1 MHRIATLL
9 LSLLALGCMQA
20 KNVAEYFGDVKA
32 DEVFPSLSSVAR
44 LDMVDYFNSGMSN
57 PTKNELGSFS
67 RITALS
73 DTTMS
78 VDYTTGVRLELTLLP
93 GKKPVL
99 MLIETLPLPENDSRI
114 SFYNADWKP
123 LKKSPLKFPGLTEW
137 LNTSDVAERESVEM
151 ALPFMLCT
159 ASFDTLSMNL
169 VFTSTI
175 DNYFAK
181 EKPAILSLLRERLVY
196 HWDGRTFKPVKEN
209 D

>member
-1 MHRIATLL
+1 MRRIATLL

-20 KNVAEYFGDVKA
+20 KNVAEYFGDIKA

-44 LDMVDYFNSGMSN
+44 LDMVDYFNSGMTN

-73 DTTMS
+73 DTMMS

-123 LKKSPLKFPGLTEW
+123 LKKTPLKFPGLTEW
-137 LNTSDVAERESVEM
+137 LNTRDLAERESVEM
-151 ALPFMLCT
+151 VLPFMLCT
-159 ASFDTLSMNL
+159 ASFDPLSQDL
-169 VFTSTI
+169 VLTSTI
-175 DNYFAK
+175 DSYFAK
-181 EKPAILSLLRERLVY
+181 EKPKILSLLRKSLVY
-196 HWDGRTFKPVKEN
+196 HWDGKNFKPVKTDE
-209 D
+209 